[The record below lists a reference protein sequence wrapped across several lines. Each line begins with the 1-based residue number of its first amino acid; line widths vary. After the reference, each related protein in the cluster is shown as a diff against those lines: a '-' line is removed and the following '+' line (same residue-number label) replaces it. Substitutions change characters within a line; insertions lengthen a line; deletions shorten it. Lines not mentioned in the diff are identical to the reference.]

1 MKYPMGSVVGAYILI
16 RKGEKNLVHLFF
28 MNDPNNTT
36 PNTAAAR
43 GKKRLIELE
52 LIGIRYIARKK
63 EITTKIPTKIRNRI
77 GLYSVFF

>member
-16 RKGEKNLVHLFF
+16 RKGEKNLVHFFF

-43 GKKRLIELE
+43 GKKRLIEL
-52 LIGIRYIARKK
+52 
-63 EITTKIPTKIRNRI
+63 
-77 GLYSVFF
+77 